1 MHRRIE
7 RLKYSDKIYKQNDF
21 QNLVTPTTDFLPYHF
36 SELQNALKKCI
47 FAFFP
52 CLQNKHINTL
62 IIMKHFPAS
71 ELIINGDGSIFH
83 LHLKPE
89 QLADN
94 VILVGDPGRV
104 ALVAAYFDT
113 QECSVSSREFNT
125 ITGTYKGKHISVI
138 STGIGTDNIDIVMNE
153 LDALSNID
161 LETRT
166 EKKEFRQLTIIRI
179 GTSGGMQP
187 EIPLGSFLISEK
199 SIGFD
204 GMLNFYAGRDSVSDL
219 AFEESMKEQLNWNPQ
234 WAAPYVVDAD
244 EELVKRI
251 GKNDMLLGTTISAN
265 GFYGPQGRV
274 LRIDLADMKINDK
287 IENFRFGKYKI
298 TNYEMEGSAIAGLAK
313 LMGHKAMTVC
323 CIIAN
328 RRVEA
333 ANTDYKPYI
342 EKLVTTVL
350 DRI

>member
-1 MHRRIE
+1 
-7 RLKYSDKIYKQNDF
+7 
-21 QNLVTPTTDFLPYHF
+21 
-36 SELQNALKKCI
+36 
-47 FAFFP
+47 
-52 CLQNKHINTL
+52 
-62 IIMKHFPAS
+62 MKHFPPS
-71 ELIINGDGSIFH
+71 ELIINSDGSIFH

-104 ALVAAYFDT
+104 ALVASYFDS
-113 QECSVSSREFNT
+113 QEFSVSSREFNT
-125 ITGTYKGKHISVI
+125 ITGSYKGKRISVI
-138 STGIGTDNIDIVMNE
+138 STGIGTDNIDIVVNE
-153 LDALSNID
+153 LDALANID
-161 LETRT
+161 FETRT
-166 EKKEFRQLTIIRI
+166 EKKEFRQLNIVRI

-187 EIPLGSFLISEK
+187 DIPLGSFLISEK

-219 AFEESMKEQLNWNPQ
+219 EFEAAMCKHLNWNPQ
-234 WAAPYVVDAD
+234 LAAPYVVNANT
-244 EELVKRI
+244 ELVERI
-251 GKNDMLLGTTISAN
+251 GRDDMLRGVTISAN

-274 LRIDLADMKINDK
+274 LRIDLADMQLNDK
-287 IENFRFGKYKI
+287 IETFRFGKYKI
-298 TNYEMEGSAIAGLAK
+298 TNYEMEGSAIAGLAL

-342 EKLVTTVL
+342 EKLTQIVL
-350 DRI
+350 ERI

>member
-1 MHRRIE
+1 
-7 RLKYSDKIYKQNDF
+7 
-21 QNLVTPTTDFLPYHF
+21 
-36 SELQNALKKCI
+36 
-47 FAFFP
+47 
-52 CLQNKHINTL
+52 
-62 IIMKHFPAS
+62 MKHFPPS
-71 ELIINGDGSIFH
+71 ELIVNADGSIFH

-104 ALVAAYFDT
+104 ALVADYFDT
-113 QECSVSSREFNT
+113 QECSVSSREFKT
-125 ITGTYKGKHISVI
+125 ITGTYKGKRISVI

-153 LDALSNID
+153 LDALANID
-161 LETRT
+161 LEQRI
-166 EKKEFRQLTIIRI
+166 EKQQFRQLTIVRI

-187 EIPLGSFLISEK
+187 DIPLGSFLISEK
-199 SIGFD
+199 SVGFD
-204 GMLNFYAGRDSVSDL
+204 GMLNFYAGRNAVCDL
-219 AFEESMKEQLNWNPQ
+219 AFEQALTTHLVWNTQL
-234 WAAPYVVDAD
+234 AAPYVVDAD
-244 EELVKRI
+244 TELVNRI
-251 GKNDMLLGTTISAN
+251 GQQDMLRGVTISAN

-274 LRIDLADMKINDK
+274 LRLNLADMQLNDK
-287 IENFRFGKYKI
+287 IESFRYQQYKI

-313 LMGHKAMTVC
+313 MMGHKAMTVC

>member
-1 MHRRIE
+1 
-7 RLKYSDKIYKQNDF
+7 
-21 QNLVTPTTDFLPYHF
+21 
-36 SELQNALKKCI
+36 
-47 FAFFP
+47 
-52 CLQNKHINTL
+52 
-62 IIMKHFPAS
+62 MKHFPPS
-71 ELIINGDGSIFH
+71 ELIINDDGSIFH

-89 QLADN
+89 QISDKI
-94 VILVGDPGRV
+94 ILVGDPGRV
-104 ALVAAYFDT
+104 ALVASYFDE

-125 ITGTYKGKHISVI
+125 ITGTYKGKRLTVV
-138 STGIGTDNIDIVMNE
+138 STGIGTDNIDIVVNE
-153 LDALSNID
+153 LDALANID

-166 EKKEFRQLTIIRI
+166 EKTYFRQLNLVRI

-204 GMLNFYAGRDSVSDL
+204 GVLNFYAGRDGVCDL
-219 AFEESMKEQLNWNPQ
+219 EFEEEVKKQLKWNPQ
-234 WAAPYVVDAD
+234 FCAPYVVDAD
-244 EELVKRI
+244 AELVNKI
-251 GKNDMLLGTTISAN
+251 GQEDMLRGVTISAN

-274 LRIDLADMKINDK
+274 LRIDLAEPELNER
-287 IENFRFGKYKI
+287 IENFSFGKYKI
-298 TNYEMEGSAIAGLAK
+298 TNYEMEGSAIAGLAR

-342 EKLVTTVL
+342 EKLVLTVL

>member
-1 MHRRIE
+1 
-7 RLKYSDKIYKQNDF
+7 
-21 QNLVTPTTDFLPYHF
+21 
-36 SELQNALKKCI
+36 
-47 FAFFP
+47 
-52 CLQNKHINTL
+52 
-62 IIMKHFPAS
+62 MKHFPPS
-71 ELIINGDGSIFH
+71 ELIINEDGSIFH

-89 QLADN
+89 QLADK

-104 ALVAAYFDT
+104 ALVASYFDN
-113 QECSVSSREFNT
+113 QEFSVSSREFNT
-125 ITGTYKGKHISVI
+125 ITGTFKGKRITVLA
-138 STGIGTDNIDIVMNE
+138 TGIGTDNIDIVVNE
-153 LDALSNID
+153 LDALANID
-161 LETRT
+161 LTSRT
-166 EKKEFRQLTIIRI
+166 EKTDFRQLTLVRI

-204 GMLNFYAGRDSVSDL
+204 GMLNFYAGRNEVCDL
-219 AFEESMKEQLNWNPQ
+219 EFEEEMKKQLKWNKQ
-234 WAAPYVVDAD
+234 FCAPYVVDAD
-244 EELVKRI
+244 TDLVNQI
-251 GKNDMLLGTTISAN
+251 GKDDMLRGVTISAN

-274 LRIDLADMKINDK
+274 LRINLAEPELNDR
-287 IENFRFGKYKI
+287 IEEFRYKNYKI

-333 ANTDYKPYI
+333 ANTDYQPYI
-342 EKLVTTVL
+342 KQLIQTVL

>member
-1 MHRRIE
+1 
-7 RLKYSDKIYKQNDF
+7 
-21 QNLVTPTTDFLPYHF
+21 
-36 SELQNALKKCI
+36 
-47 FAFFP
+47 
-52 CLQNKHINTL
+52 
-62 IIMKHFPAS
+62 MKHFPES
-71 ELIINGDGSIFH
+71 QLIINSDGSIFH

-125 ITGTYKGKHISVI
+125 ITGTYKGKRITVI

-153 LDALSNID
+153 LDALSNIN

-166 EKKEFRQLTIIRI
+166 ENPGFRQLTIIRI
-179 GTSGGMQP
+179 GTSGGMQAK
-187 EIPLGSFLISEK
+187 IPLGSFLISEK

-204 GMLNFYAGRDSVSDL
+204 GVLNFYARRDAVSDL
-219 AFEESMKEQLNWNPQ
+219 EFEESMKKHLVWNPQ
-234 WAAPYVVDAD
+234 FAAPYVVDAD
-244 EELVKRI
+244 PELVNRI
-251 GKNDMLLGTTISAN
+251 GKDDMLRGVTISAN

-274 LRIDLADMKINDK
+274 LRINLADMQLNDK
-287 IENFRFGKYKI
+287 IESFRYGKYRI
-298 TNYEMEGSAIAGLAK
+298 TNYEMEGSAIAGLSK

-333 ANTDYKPYI
+333 ATTDYKPFI
-342 EKLVTTVL
+342 EKLVKTVL

>member
-1 MHRRIE
+1 
-7 RLKYSDKIYKQNDF
+7 
-21 QNLVTPTTDFLPYHF
+21 
-36 SELQNALKKCI
+36 
-47 FAFFP
+47 
-52 CLQNKHINTL
+52 
-62 IIMKHFPAS
+62 MKHFPPS
-71 ELIINGDGSIFH
+71 ELIVNADGSIFH

-125 ITGTYKGKHISVI
+125 ITGTYKGKRISVI

-153 LDALSNID
+153 LDALANID
-161 LETRT
+161 LENRT
-166 EKKEFRQLTIIRI
+166 EKPQTRQLTIVRI

-187 EIPLGSFLISEK
+187 DIPLGSFLISEK

-204 GMLNFYAGRDSVSDL
+204 GMLNFYAGRDAVCDL
-219 AFEESMKEQLNWNPQ
+219 EFEKNMTSHLNWNPQ
-234 WAAPYVVDAD
+234 LAAPYVVDAD
-244 EELVKRI
+244 AELVNRI
-251 GKNDMLLGTTISAN
+251 GQNDMLRGVTISAN

-274 LRIDLADMKINDK
+274 LRLNLADMHLNDK
-287 IENFRFGKYKI
+287 IESFRYKNYKI
-298 TNYEMEGSAIAGLAK
+298 TNYEMEGSAIAGLSK
-313 LMGHKAMTVC
+313 MMGHKAMTVC

>member
-1 MHRRIE
+1 
-7 RLKYSDKIYKQNDF
+7 
-21 QNLVTPTTDFLPYHF
+21 
-36 SELQNALKKCI
+36 
-47 FAFFP
+47 
-52 CLQNKHINTL
+52 
-62 IIMKHFPAS
+62 MKHFPPS
-71 ELIINGDGSIFH
+71 ELIINSDGSIFH

-104 ALVAAYFDT
+104 ALVAANFDT

-125 ITGTYKGKHISVI
+125 ITGVYKGKRISVI

-153 LDALSNID
+153 LDALSNIN

-166 EKKEFRQLTIIRI
+166 EKKDFRQLTIIRI
-179 GTSGGMQP
+179 GTSGGMQI

-204 GMLNFYAGRDSVSDL
+204 GVLNFYAGRDSVSDL
-219 AFEESMKEQLNWNPQ
+219 EFEESMKKQLEWNPQ
-234 WAAPYVVDAD
+234 FAAPYVVNAD
-244 EELVKRI
+244 IELVNRI
-251 GKNDMLLGTTISAN
+251 GKDDMLRGVTISAN

-274 LRIDLADMKINDK
+274 LRINLADMQLNDK
-287 IENFRFGKYKI
+287 IESFRYGKYKI
-298 TNYEMEGSAIAGLAK
+298 TNYEMEGSAIAGLSK

-328 RRVEA
+328 RRAEA
-333 ANTDYKPYI
+333 ATTDYKPYI
-342 EKLVTTVL
+342 EKLVRTVL

>member
-1 MHRRIE
+1 
-7 RLKYSDKIYKQNDF
+7 
-21 QNLVTPTTDFLPYHF
+21 
-36 SELQNALKKCI
+36 
-47 FAFFP
+47 
-52 CLQNKHINTL
+52 
-62 IIMKHFPAS
+62 MKHFPPS

-104 ALVAAYFDT
+104 ELVASYFDT

-125 ITGTYKGKHISVI
+125 ITGTYKGKRISVI
-138 STGIGTDNIDIVMNE
+138 STGIGTDNIDIVVNE

-161 LETRT
+161 FQTRT
-166 EKKEFRQLTIIRI
+166 EKTEFRQLTIIRI

-219 AFEESMKEQLNWNPQ
+219 AFEDAMKKHLAWNPQ
-234 WAAPYVVDAD
+234 LAAPYVVDSD
-244 EELVKRI
+244 VELMNRI
-251 GKNDMLLGTTISAN
+251 GKDDMLRGVTISAN

-274 LRIDLADMKINDK
+274 LRLNLADMDINNK
-287 IENFRFGKYKI
+287 IESFRYDKYKI
-298 TNYEMEGSAIAGLAK
+298 TNYEMEGSAIAGLSK

-342 EKLVTTVL
+342 ENLVQTVL
-350 DRI
+350 ERI

>member
-1 MHRRIE
+1 
-7 RLKYSDKIYKQNDF
+7 
-21 QNLVTPTTDFLPYHF
+21 
-36 SELQNALKKCI
+36 
-47 FAFFP
+47 
-52 CLQNKHINTL
+52 
-62 IIMKHFPAS
+62 MKHFPPS
-71 ELIINGDGSIFH
+71 ELIINSDGSIFH

-94 VILVGDPGRV
+94 IILVGDPGRV

-125 ITGTYKGKHISVI
+125 ITGTYKGKRISVI

-153 LDALSNID
+153 LDALSNIN
-161 LETRT
+161 LVTRM
-166 EKKEFRQLTIIRI
+166 EKPDFRQLTIIRI
-179 GTSGGMQP
+179 GTSGGMQA

-204 GMLNFYAGRDSVSDL
+204 GVLNFYEGRDSVSDL
-219 AFEESMKEQLNWNPQ
+219 AFEKSMKEQLDWNPQ
-234 WAAPYVVDAD
+234 FAAPYVVDAD
-244 EELVKRI
+244 IELVNRI
-251 GKNDMLLGTTISAN
+251 GQDDMLRGVTISAN

-274 LRIDLADMKINDK
+274 LRINLADMQLNDK
-287 IENFRFGKYKI
+287 IEKFRYGKYKI
-298 TNYEMEGSAIAGLAK
+298 TNYEMEGSAIAGLSA

-328 RRVEA
+328 RRAEA
-333 ANTDYKPYI
+333 ATTDYKPFI
-342 EKLVTTVL
+342 EKLVQTVL

>member
-1 MHRRIE
+1 
-7 RLKYSDKIYKQNDF
+7 
-21 QNLVTPTTDFLPYHF
+21 
-36 SELQNALKKCI
+36 
-47 FAFFP
+47 
-52 CLQNKHINTL
+52 
-62 IIMKHFPAS
+62 MKHFPPS
-71 ELIINGDGSIFH
+71 ELIINSDGSIFH

-104 ALVAAYFDT
+104 ALIAAYFDT
-113 QECSVSSREFNT
+113 RECSVSSREFNT
-125 ITGTYKGKHISVI
+125 ITGVYKGKRISVI

-153 LDALSNID
+153 LDALSNIN
-161 LETRT
+161 LKTRV
-166 EKKEFRQLTIIRI
+166 EKSNFRQLTIIRI

-187 EIPLGSFLISEK
+187 DIPLGSFLISEK

-219 AFEESMKEQLNWNPQ
+219 KFEESMKKHLVWNPQ
-234 WAAPYVVDAD
+234 LAAPYVVDAD
-244 EELVKRI
+244 EELMNRI
-251 GKNDMLLGTTISAN
+251 GKNEMQRGVTISAN

-274 LRIDLADMKINDK
+274 LRIDLADMQLNDK
-287 IENFRFGKYKI
+287 IESFRYGRYKI
-298 TNYEMEGSAIAGLAK
+298 TNYEMEGSAIAGLSK

-328 RRVEA
+328 RRIEDA
-333 ANTDYKPYI
+333 ITDYKPYI
-342 EKLVTTVL
+342 EELVRTVL

>member
-7 RLKYSDKIYKQNDF
+7 RLKYSYKIYNQNEF
-21 QNLVTPTTDFLPYHF
+21 QNLVTPTTDFLPHHF

-52 CLQNKHINTL
+52 CLQIKHINTL

-125 ITGTYKGKHISVI
+125 ITGTYKGKRISVI

-219 AFEESMKEQLNWNPQ
+219 EFEESMKEQLNWNPQ

>member
-1 MHRRIE
+1 
-7 RLKYSDKIYKQNDF
+7 
-21 QNLVTPTTDFLPYHF
+21 
-36 SELQNALKKCI
+36 
-47 FAFFP
+47 
-52 CLQNKHINTL
+52 
-62 IIMKHFPAS
+62 MKHFPAS
-71 ELIINGDGSIFH
+71 ELIINSDGSIFH

-104 ALVAAYFDT
+104 ELIAAYFDST
-113 QECSVSSREFNT
+113 ECSVSSREFNT
-125 ITGTYKGKHISVI
+125 ITGTYKGKRISVI

-161 LETRT
+161 LKTRM
-166 EKKEFRQLTIIRI
+166 EKPGFRQLTIVRI

-204 GMLNFYAGRDSVSDL
+204 GMLNFYAGRDAVSDL
-219 AFEESMKEQLNWNPQ
+219 DFEEAMKKHLVWNKQL
-234 WAAPYVVDAD
+234 AAPYVVDAD
-244 EELVKRI
+244 EELVNRI
-251 GKNDMLLGTTISAN
+251 GKNDMLRGVTISAN

-274 LRIDLADMKINDK
+274 LRIDLADMHLNDK
-287 IENFRFGKYKI
+287 IETFRYKNYKI
-298 TNYEMEGSAIAGLAK
+298 TNYEMEGSAIAGLSK

-333 ANTDYKPYI
+333 ANTDYKSYI

>member
-1 MHRRIE
+1 
-7 RLKYSDKIYKQNDF
+7 
-21 QNLVTPTTDFLPYHF
+21 
-36 SELQNALKKCI
+36 
-47 FAFFP
+47 
-52 CLQNKHINTL
+52 
-62 IIMKHFPAS
+62 MKHFPPS
-71 ELIINGDGSIFH
+71 ELILNSDGSIFH

-104 ALVAAYFDT
+104 ALVSEYFDT

-125 ITGTYKGKHISVI
+125 ITGTYKGKRISVI

-161 LETRT
+161 LENRT
-166 EKKEFRQLTIIRI
+166 EKKDFRQLTIIRI

-204 GMLNFYAGRDSVSDL
+204 GMLNFYAGRDGVSDM
-219 AFEESMKEQLNWNPQ
+219 AFEKTLKEQLDWNPQ
-234 WAAPYVVDAD
+234 LAAPYVVDAD
-244 EELVKRI
+244 EELIQRI
-251 GKNDMLLGTTISAN
+251 GKDDMLRGVTISAN

-274 LRIDLADMKINDK
+274 LRIDLADMHLNDK
-287 IENFRFGKYKI
+287 IERFRYGKYKI

>member
-1 MHRRIE
+1 
-7 RLKYSDKIYKQNDF
+7 
-21 QNLVTPTTDFLPYHF
+21 
-36 SELQNALKKCI
+36 
-47 FAFFP
+47 
-52 CLQNKHINTL
+52 
-62 IIMKHFPAS
+62 MKHFPPS
-71 ELIINGDGSIFH
+71 ELIINSDGSIFH

-125 ITGTYKGKHISVI
+125 ITGVYKGKRISVI

-153 LDALSNID
+153 LDALSNIN
-161 LETRT
+161 LETRM
-166 EKKEFRQLTIIRI
+166 EKPDFRQLTIIRI
-179 GTSGGMQP
+179 GTSGGMQAD
-187 EIPLGSFLISEK
+187 IPLGSFLISEK

-204 GMLNFYAGRDSVSDL
+204 GMLNFYAGRDTVSDL
-219 AFEESMKEQLNWNPQ
+219 AFEESMKKHLVWNSQL
-234 WAAPYVVDAD
+234 AAPYVVDAD
-244 EELVKRI
+244 TELVNRI
-251 GKNDMLLGTTISAN
+251 GKDDMLRGVTISAN

-274 LRIDLADMKINDK
+274 LRIDLADMQLNDK
-287 IENFRFGKYKI
+287 IESFRYGKYKI
-298 TNYEMEGSAIAGLAK
+298 TNYEMEGSAIAGLSK

-333 ANTDYKPYI
+333 ATTDYKQYI
-342 EKLVTTVL
+342 ENLVQTVL